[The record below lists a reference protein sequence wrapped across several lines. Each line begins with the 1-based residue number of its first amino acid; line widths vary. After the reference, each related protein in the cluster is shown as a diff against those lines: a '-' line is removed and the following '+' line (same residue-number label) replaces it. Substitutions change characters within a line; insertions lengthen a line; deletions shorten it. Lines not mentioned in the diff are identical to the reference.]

1 VFLVARVA
9 LRPSD
14 GGLNSII
21 AGIPSKVGL
30 PVLGQQEM
38 WIESMTLSLLG
49 RPPGASQPFMTMPT
63 GCKPATATA
72 VATSAANTTATRS
85 APPFTPTACAK
96 LPFKP
101 SLQATL
107 TNGTLPALRTV
118 ISGPPG
124 NANTASAA
132 VVLPPGLGVNLD
144 ALQNICTCAQQAA
157 GQCPEP
163 SRVGRAAA
171 HTPLLPPLAGPV
183 YLAELPGQVLPGLR
197 VFLSGTVSM
206 SLAGTVD
213 ALTGHNGAVANLRVP
228 VTVTGCAKPAA
239 TIRVRGRKL
248 VLRVNAVRDGP
259 ALTFVRLTLPRKLKA
274 HPGRGKVSQGRL
286 TRRGV
291 LTIRTAAV
299 RHLTATLRGGA
310 FTRRTRKGA
319 LKFKLTTIDASRRRV
334 HQTVKARR

>member
-38 WIESMTLSLLG
+38 WIESMTL
-49 RPPGASQPFMTMPT
+49 
-63 GCKPATATA
+63 
-72 VATSAANTTATRS
+72 
-85 APPFTPTACAK
+85 
-96 LPFKP
+96 
-101 SLQATL
+101 
-107 TNGTLPALRTV
+107 
-118 ISGPPG
+118 
-124 NANTASAA
+124 
-132 VVLPPGLGVNLD
+132 
-144 ALQNICTCAQQAA
+144 
-157 GQCPEP
+157 
-163 SRVGRAAA
+163 
-171 HTPLLPPLAGPV
+171 
-183 YLAELPGQVLPGLR
+183 
-197 VFLSGTVSM
+197 
-206 SLAGTVD
+206 
-213 ALTGHNGAVANLRVP
+213 
-228 VTVTGCAKPAA
+228 
-239 TIRVRGRKL
+239 
-248 VLRVNAVRDGP
+248 
-259 ALTFVRLTLPRKLKA
+259 PRKLKA
-274 HPGRGKVSQGRL
+274 HPGRGKVSECRL